1 MFSYKIK
8 FYRPDSVLKKLFKM
22 DWFLLF
28 LIFIICI
35 IGVGA
40 LYSAGGGSLQP
51 WALNHLYK
59 IILGFLIIFILS
71 QFKINF
77 IMNFS
82 IIFYFRLSI
91 PISIGM
97 IIYSALNL
105 YIIHQFELLYHSQ
118 SMLLMIYIAIFVGAW
133 IGQFIGHKI
142 EGQKPS
148 FFEDLQFLLIGPAWL
163 LSFIY
168 KKLGIRY

>member
-1 MFSYKIK
+1 MKNIQQWLDAYGESHQNKTNKIIHWICVPLIMFSLLGILSLIK
-8 FYRPDSVLKKLFKM
+8 FTTPIFSSYYCINVAH
-22 DWFLLF
+22 LL
-28 LIFIICI
+28 
-35 IGVGA
+35 
-40 LYSAGGGSLQP
+40 
-51 WALNHLYK
+51 
-59 IILGFLIIFILS
+59 IIL
-71 QFKINF
+71 
-77 IMNFS
+77 S

-91 PISIGM
+91 PITIGM

-105 YIIHQFELLYHSQ
+105 YIIHQFELLYASQ
-118 SMLLMIYIAIFVGAW
+118 SVLLMIYITIFVGAW

-168 KKLGIRY
+168 KKFGIRY

>member
-1 MFSYKIK
+1 MKNIQQWLDAYGASHQNKTNKIIHWICVPLIMFSLLGILSLIK
-8 FYRPDSVLKKLFKM
+8 FTIP
-22 DWFLLF
+22 
-28 LIFIICI
+28 IFSSYYCI
-35 IGVGA
+35 NVA
-40 LYSAGGGSLQP
+40 
-51 WALNHLYK
+51 HL
-59 IILGFLIIFILS
+59 LII
-71 QFKINF
+71 
-77 IMNFS
+77 FS

-91 PISIGM
+91 PITIGM

-105 YIIHQFELLYHSQ
+105 YIIHQFELLYHIQ
-118 SMLLMIYIAIFVGAW
+118 SVLLMVYIAIFVGAW

-168 KKLGIRY
+168 NKIGIRY